1 MYFKNRIT
9 LSWYNLKA
17 KFISF
22 TLNSGNAKCVTAKWE
37 DEKFI
42 SNESAIK
49 ECKNCNLQMYAIWY
63 S

>member
-1 MYFKNRIT
+1 M
-9 LSWYNLKA
+9 
-17 KFISF
+17 FICF
-22 TLNSGNAKCVTAKWE
+22 TLNSGNAKCVIAKWE

-42 SNESAIK
+42 SNEYAIK